1 MLEKSERENIAAELI
16 SSQAEL
22 LNMMWHRNSRTIAM
36 QPDKGKKFAEE
47 FHVEHTVTL
56 HRR

>member
-36 QPDKGKKFAEE
+36 QPDKGKEFAEE